1 MGLTILFGLLSA
13 LAWGLPEVPLARAAR
28 NAGVLPTVIGAVAI
42 GLVVTAP
49 VMLFAGGLPTITA
62 HGALLIVAMGALTLA
77 GYMVAFSA
85 FMNGKVSVVA
95 PTVACEGAVAA
106 VFSIL
111 LGESLDT
118 RILLLLP
125 FAVVG
130 VVLASLAGGGDEGG
144 GSSGALRAGIAA
156 VIWGG
161 VLVLAAPV
169 ADEVGVIWG
178 FVLVRVVALV
188 LALPLGLR
196 YRSFGRIRPEWR
208 NIAYWGVG
216 DSAASLLYVAAADR
230 GPTAV
235 ASVLAAQFGTVGVI
249 AAMIILKE
257 RLRAVQ
263 WVGVITVIVSVTL
276 IAALGGG

>member
-1 MGLTILFGLLSA
+1 MGLTVILGLLSA
-13 LAWGLPEVPLARAAR
+13 LSWGLPEVPLARAAR
-28 NAGVLPTVIGAVAI
+28 SAGVLPTVIGAVAI
-42 GLVVTAP
+42 GLAVTSP
-49 VMLFAGGLPTITA
+49 ILLFAGGLPTITA
-62 HGALLIVAMGALTLA
+62 HGALLIVAMGVLTLA

-106 VFSIL
+106 VFAIL
-111 LGESLDT
+111 LGESIDT
-118 RILLLLP
+118 RVLLLLP
-125 FAVVG
+125 FAAGG
-130 VVLASLAGGGDEGG
+130 VVLASMAGDEDGG
-144 GSSGALRAGIAA
+144 SGSSGALRAGIAA
-156 VIWGG
+156 IIWGG

-249 AAMIILKE
+249 AAMVILKE
-257 RLRAVQ
+257 RLRVRQ
-263 WVGVITVIVSVTL
+263 WVGVITVIVAITL
-276 IAALGGG
+276 IAGLGGG